1 MYKAKT
7 TATRESVTAHIAA
20 IADDTRR
27 ADCKQL
33 VTIMKRVTGCA
44 PKMWGP
50 SIIGFDS
57 YHYRYDT
64 GHEGDACLVGF
75 ASGAQHISLYLMAG
89 YESAETKAL
98 LAKLG
103 KHKLG
108 KACLYIKRLADVDV
122 GVLETLIARSA
133 AVIRAKYPSK
143 A

>member
-1 MYKAKT
+1 MYQAKT
-7 TATRESVTAHIAA
+7 TATRESATAHIAA
-20 IADDTRR
+20 ITDDVRR

-33 VTIMKRVTGCA
+33 VTIMKRVTGA
-44 PKMWGP
+44 SPKMWGP

-64 GHEGDACLVGF
+64 GHEGESCLVGF
-75 ASGAQHISLYLMAG
+75 ASGKQHISIYLMAG
-89 YESAETKAL
+89 YEAAETKAL

-108 KACLYIKRLADVDV
+108 KACLYIKRLSDVELS
-122 GVLETLIARSA
+122 VLETLITRSA
-133 AVIRAKYPSK
+133 AEIRRRYPSK